1 MLHSLN
7 AMPSEL
13 ESRTDRLVVRVCRSD
28 SAKCTVAVEGELD
41 LATAPK
47 LRSRLVEALG
57 AGFRELTLDLSR
69 VDHMDSTGLAVLIGL
84 RERLKGEG
92 RLVVAGAPPS
102 VLRVLDL
109 TGLASKFELAP
120 QVASSA
126 DEPVDAAGAGA
137 RIGLT
142 ADAELVLGLLATAL
156 PFAESRAAEA
166 ERWLRVL
173 RSHGDTARVLREIG
187 VSEAP
192 TRDPG
197 GPEPSQSPE
206 GRRQENQD
214 PTQHVIEQA
223 TALARER
230 GANLIGTLELLAA
243 VMQAYGADFDEVL
256 HSHGTNRAVLIRHI
270 NREASPSM

>member
-1 MLHSLN
+1 MGYVTRVFGGAGRNIHEHALTMRRTSTAAEGGRRYSPPPMGN
-7 AMPSEL
+7 WT
-13 ESRTDRLVVRVCRSD
+13 SRTSFVGDPVRVL
-28 SAKCTVAVEGELD
+28 ELLTD
-41 LATAPK
+41 PD
-47 LRSRLVEALG
+47 EARTWSPIE
-57 AGFRELTLDLSR
+57 FTLEDR
-69 VDHMDSTGLAVLIGL
+69 
-84 RERLKGEG
+84 EG
-92 RLVVAGAPPS
+92 RLVLAGAPPS

-120 QVASSA
+120 EFPPSA
-126 DEPVDAAGAGA
+126 DDPGDAAIAGS

-173 RSHGDTARVLREIG
+173 RSHGDTARILREIG

-192 TRDPG
+192 SRDAGSPA
-197 GPEPSQSPE
+197 PSQGAE
-206 GRRQENQD
+206 GPGQGNQD

-243 VMQAYGADFDEVL
+243 VMQAYGEDFDEVL
-256 HSHGTNRAVLIRHI
+256 HSHGTNRAILIRHI
-270 NREASPSM
+270 NREASPSV